1 MLTSEAD
8 HHVLIT
14 GGAGYIGS
22 VVTGELLKCGYHITV
37 VDDLLFGGESLLA
50 YVGNPRFHF
59 LKADVCQSGVLKRAV
74 RISEEEGAPSP
85 TAIIHLAAIVGFPA
99 CQSLSREAVWRVNVD
114 SVHRILEDLDSLEIT
129 RLLFASTYSVYG
141 IAPDG
146 KPVNE
151 EAPLNPQSLYAESKI
166 AAEALLL
173 DASREIHCAPLI
185 YRFST
190 IFGVSSRMRFDLMIN
205 QFVLDAYSRGELLV
219 FHGNYARS
227 FIHIQ
232 DVVDG
237 LRLGLDAPRENIRGR
252 IFNLGSQRCNY
263 TKNEIVSF
271 IQEILPEVRVSHTD
285 LDFEQDMRDVRV
297 SFERV
302 ERELGFTAR
311 RSVYQGINDVLQ
323 LLQSG
328 LISDPF
334 CERFRNAPT
343 IVQ

>member
-14 GGAGYIGS
+14 GGAGYIGA
-22 VVTGELLKCGYHITV
+22 VVTGELLRSRYHVTV
-37 VDDLLFGGESLLA
+37 VDDLLFGGDSLLT
-50 YVGNPRFHF
+50 YFGNPRFHF
-59 LKADVCQSGVLKRAV
+59 LKADVCQSGVLKQAV

-85 TAIIHLAAIVGFPA
+85 SAIIHLAAIVGFPA
-99 CQSLSREAVWRVNVD
+99 CQSLGREDVWRVNVD
-114 SVHRILEDLDSLEIT
+114 GVCRILDELDALGIE

-151 EAPLNPQSLYAESKI
+151 ETPLNPQSLYAESKI
-166 AAEALLL
+166 AAEALLME
-173 DASREIHCAPLI
+173 ASREIHCAPLI

-190 IFGVSSRMRFDLMIN
+190 LFGVSSRMRFDLIIN
-205 QFVLDAYSRGELLV
+205 QFVLDAYSRSELLI

-227 FIHIQ
+227 FIHVG

-237 LRLGLDAPRENIRGR
+237 LRLGLDAPRDKIRGR

-263 TKNEIVSF
+263 TKNEIVSL
-271 IQEILPEVRVSHTD
+271 IQEILPETSVRHTE
-285 LDFEQDMRDVRV
+285 LDFKQDMRDIRV

-311 RSVYQGINDVLQ
+311 RSVPQGIDDVHQ
-323 LLQSG
+323 LLRSG
-328 LISDPF
+328 LISDPY
-334 CERFRNAPT
+334 CERYRNAPT